1 MLASLK
7 KSRRGASQKLAV
19 GSNIFKSVRAVQSIA
34 ESGNAKQKS
43 EMADKIIKPGCYV
56 KISGLVN
63 RQELNDVVGVVLQLE
78 DASAVIATQVIVQSK
93 ECLHRAFLTLNLGCR
108 GSNGSQTIEDQN

>member
-1 MLASLK
+1 MDILVSLK

-19 GSNIFKSVRAVQSIA
+19 GSNIFKSIRAVQSIA
-34 ESGNAKQKS
+34 DSGNAKQKS

-63 RQELNDVVGVVLQLE
+63 RPELNQVVGVVLQVE
-78 DASAVIATQVIVQSK
+78 DASAVIATQVIVLS
-93 ECLHRAFLTLNLGCR
+93 NGCR
-108 GSNGSQTIEDQN
+108 H